1 VKTKVD
7 GDDIVVKVDVKAE
20 RAIDKLVYGIHIMGQ
35 DGAEITALN
44 NRMIQAPD
52 VEKLKPGQEVSFTWR
67 ILNVFNDG
75 QYVVMLTLIDD
86 VANTLDWFV
95 RADEF
100 TVRRVERSTT
110 AVLPPMSVTHK
121 VKE

>member
-1 VKTKVD
+1 
-7 GDDIVVKVDVKAE
+7 
-20 RAIDKLVYGIHIMGQ
+20 MGS

-52 VEKLKPGQEVSFTWR
+52 IENLKPGQEVTLTWR

-75 QYVVMLTLIDD
+75 EYNVMLTLIDD

-95 RADEF
+95 RADSF
-100 TVRRVERSTT
+100 TVRRIERSTT
-110 AVLPPMSVTHK
+110 AVLPPMSVAHK
-121 VKE
+121 VK

>member
-1 VKTKVD
+1 
-7 GDDIVVKVDVKAE
+7 
-20 RAIDKLVYGIHIMGQ
+20 
-35 DGAEITALN
+35 
-44 NRMIQAPD
+44 MIQAPD
-52 VEKLKPGQEVSFTWR
+52 VENLKPGQELSFTWR

-100 TVRRVERSTT
+100 TVQRIERSTT

-121 VKE
+121 MKGK